1 MKTKLIQILTVCFVV
16 LTVSAITAYKL
27 HYEPVQN
34 IVTKTD
40 TPKDHAEIVAS
51 TVKLTGKEQNTPNK
65 DFQQL
70 TTKAIEKKPIVYILF
85 KTGCENCQKLFPT
98 IEKHINQLPETV
110 KANIYYVNA
119 MSPLGQ
125 ELKGKYNIKTNTA
138 AILET
143 DDQTETKIYSLKHSD
158 RNADSSLTDIFNS
171 LRSRAN

>member
-1 MKTKLIQILTVCFVV
+1 MKKKLIQILTVCIVV
-16 LTVSAITAYKL
+16 LTTSAIAAYKL

-34 IVTKTD
+34 IVRKTD

-51 TVKLTGKEQNTPNK
+51 TVKLTGKSQNTPNK

-70 TTKAIEKKPIVYILF
+70 TTKQIESKPIVYILF
-85 KTGCENCQKLFPT
+85 KTGCKNCQKLFPI
-98 IEKHINQLPETV
+98 IEKQINQLPETI
-110 KANIYYVNA
+110 KARVYYVNS
-119 MSPLGQ
+119 MSTLGQ

-158 RNADSSLTDIFNS
+158 RNAETSLTDIFNS
-171 LRSRAN
+171 LRYRAN

>member
-1 MKTKLIQILTVCFVV
+1 MKKKLIQILTVCFIV
-16 LTVSAITAYKL
+16 LTASAITAYKL
-27 HYEPVQN
+27 HYEPIHN

-40 TPKDHAEIVAS
+40 TPKDHVEIVAS
-51 TVKLTGKEQNTPNK
+51 TVILTGKSQNTPNK

-70 TTKAIEKKPIVYILF
+70 TTTQIEKKPVVYILF

-98 IEKHINQLPETV
+98 IEKQINQLPETIKQNV
-110 KANIYYVNA
+110 YYVNA

-158 RNADSSLTDIFNS
+158 RNAETSLKDIFTS